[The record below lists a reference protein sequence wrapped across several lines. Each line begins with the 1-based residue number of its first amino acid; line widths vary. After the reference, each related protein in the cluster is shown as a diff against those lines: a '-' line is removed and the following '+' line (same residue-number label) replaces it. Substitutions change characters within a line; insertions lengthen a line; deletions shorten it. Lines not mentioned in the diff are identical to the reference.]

1 MLAGE
6 GDWSRLLLDP
16 LKLFSKF
23 GIIALE
29 LLHSAILCVS
39 CWRAGIPFPSEH
51 TYVVAFS
58 FFALMISLRAIET

>member
-6 GDWSRLLLDP
+6 GDWSHLLLDP

-23 GIIALE
+23 GIVALK
-29 LLHSAILCVS
+29 LLHSPKLRVS
-39 CWRAGIPFPSEH
+39 CWRAGFPFPSEY

-58 FFALMISLRAIET
+58 CFALMISLRAIES